1 MIRRRSIAETLLF
14 HLLMGIAVTILSVGS
29 LINFHQYKIWHKP
42 LIPKLIAYK
51 RDHEDLAKII
61 FLAKNLQ
68 KDSPVQ
74 KITGDFG
81 SAVLPCENSIS
92 FSLTGHSL
100 SYHSTF
106 YDYSRQLL
114 PSTGLRAPPA
124 C

>member
-1 MIRRRSIAETLLF
+1 MIRRRSFGEMLLF
-14 HLLMGIAVTILSVGS
+14 HLLMGIAVAIMSVGS

-61 FLAKNLQ
+61 SLAKDLQ
-68 KDSPVQ
+68 KDHPVQ
-74 KITGDFG
+74 KITGDPF
-81 SAVLPCENSIS
+81 SALIPGENTIS
-92 FSLTGHSL
+92 YSLTGPSITIHSAA
-100 SYHSTF
+100 SV
-106 YDYSRQLL
+106 YSRQLI